1 MPFIGYSKAD
11 NDPKKQGMYNYAW
24 KSNSGFTK
32 SNILNQNLVASRPK
46 KRKSSIFLQSPW
58 HKVYLQGSELCHSI
72 SISEKEWS
80 LATNMLCE
88 KVPILL
94 YILSLNKQIFD
105 FVIGTVV
112 DDKVGPYEAKSP
124 SERRL
129 VLSTHLMQQLLQPAP
144 AFVFLGENAAL
155 NYEIVLYFMSRLTLA
170 DSCSLKCRSDLE
182 KSRNRQTSKTASDQQ
197 FSSLVNASMEKI
209 HKLESDFKSL
219 ERTTSILDII
229 FEIQDLERFSVINH
243 LGKFHNRAKTI
254 TRPIP
259 QRYVVGIQMPTN
271 LPEPLHCLPL

>member
-24 KSNSGFTK
+24 KSNSGLTK

-88 KVPILL
+88 KV
-94 YILSLNKQIFD
+94 
-105 FVIGTVV
+105 
-112 DDKVGPYEAKSP
+112 GPNEAKSP

-182 KSRNRQTSKTASDQQ
+182 KSRKHVLSSRQTSKTASDQQ

-209 HKLESDFKSL
+209 HKLESDFQSL
-219 ERTTSILDII
+219 ERTTTSILDII

-254 TRPIP
+254 TRPNP

>member
-1 MPFIGYSKAD
+1 M
-11 NDPKKQGMYNYAW
+11 
-24 KSNSGFTK
+24 
-32 SNILNQNLVASRPK
+32 VASRPK

-72 SISEKEWS
+72 RIAEQEWG
-80 LATNMLCE
+80 LATNTLSE
-88 KVPILL
+88 KVDT
-94 YILSLNKQIFD
+94 N
-105 FVIGTVV
+105 
-112 DDKVGPYEAKSP
+112 EAISP
-124 SERRL
+124 SKRRL

-144 AFVFLGENAAL
+144 AFVFSGNNAAL
-155 NYEIVLYFMSRLTLA
+155 NYKIVLYFMSRLTLA
-170 DSCSLKCRSDLE
+170 DLCSLKCRSDLE

-197 FSSLVNASMEKI
+197 FSSLINAFMEKI
-209 HKLESDFKSL
+209 HNLESDFKSL

-243 LGKFHNRAKTI
+243 LGKFHNRAKTLS
-254 TRPIP
+254 RPIP

>member
-1 MPFIGYSKAD
+1 MA
-11 NDPKKQGMYNYAW
+11 Q
-24 KSNSGFTK
+24 
-32 SNILNQNLVASRPK
+32 
-46 KRKSSIFLQSPW
+46 
-58 HKVYLQGSELCHSI
+58 SI
-72 SISEKEWS
+72 SARFRIMSQH
-80 LATNMLCE
+80 
-88 KVPILL
+88 
-94 YILSLNKQIFD
+94 QIFD
-105 FVIGTVV
+105 FVIGTIV
-112 DDKVGPYEAKSP
+112 DNKVGPNEAISP

-144 AFVFLGENAAL
+144 AFVFSGNNAAL

-170 DSCSLKCRSDLE
+170 DSCSLKCRSDLD
-182 KSRNRQTSKTASDQQ
+182 KSINHQTSKKASDQDQ
-197 FSSLVNASMEKI
+197 RYSSLVNGFMGKI
-209 HKLESDFKSL
+209 HKLESDFQSL

-259 QRYVVGIQMPTN
+259 QRYIVGIQMPMN

>member
-1 MPFIGYSKAD
+1 GYSKAD
-11 NDPKKQGMYNYAW
+11 NDPKKQGMFNYAW
-24 KSNSGFTK
+24 KSNSKLTK
-32 SNILNQNLVASRPK
+32 SNILNQNMVASRPK

-88 KVPILL
+88 KV
-94 YILSLNKQIFD
+94 
-105 FVIGTVV
+105 
-112 DDKVGPYEAKSP
+112 GPNEAISP
-124 SERRL
+124 SKRRL

-144 AFVFLGENAAL
+144 AFVFSGNNAAL

-170 DSCSLKCRSDLE
+170 DSCSLKCRSDMD
-182 KSRNRQTSKTASDQQ
+182 KSRNRQTSKTVSDQQ

-209 HKLESDFKSL
+209 HKLESDFQSL
-219 ERTTSILDII
+219 ERTTTSILDII

-259 QRYVVGIQMPTN
+259 QRYIVGIQMPMN